1 MWTKKTKKKKVKA
14 DQAGDSFGEQLSPEE
29 IALDTAQDVM
39 SADPVAVSE
48 QLSEVFSLFSKEDL
62 EAMLASL
69 QAGNVPAIFS
79 KFEMEGV
86 TPQERVEFLADTIE
100 RVLNK

>member
-1 MWTKKTKKKKVKA
+1 MWTKRTKKKKVKA
-14 DQAGDSFGEQLSPEE
+14 DQAGDSFGDQLSPEE
-29 IALDTAQDVM
+29 IALETAQDVM

-48 QLSEVFSLFSKEDL
+48 QLSEVFNYFSREELED
-62 EAMLASL
+62 MLKFLKS
-69 QAGNVPAIFS
+69 GHEPAIFS

-100 RVLNK
+100 RVLSK

>member
-86 TPQERVEFLADTIE
+86 TPRERVEFLADTIE